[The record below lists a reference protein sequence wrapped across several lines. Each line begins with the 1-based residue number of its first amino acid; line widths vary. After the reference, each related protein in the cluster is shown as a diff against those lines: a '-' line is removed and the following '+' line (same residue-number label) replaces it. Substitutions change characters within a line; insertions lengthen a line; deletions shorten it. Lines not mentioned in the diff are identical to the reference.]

1 MRKTNLR
8 TITGDSTSSVNT
20 ITTSYE
26 GQYLGQIISA
36 ALLSGDTIDKGG
48 ITVKP
53 NVAYKEVVKKLDTTG
68 IISNATCDFT
78 VTADQITLSERVL
91 EVEPFQ
97 VNLQLCKKDF
107 LSDYLALEMGAS
119 AYKTLP
125 SSFADYIMAHV
136 AAEVAQKTEQNI
148 WGGVNGTA
156 GEFDGLTTL
165 MTADA
170 AVVDVAGTAS
180 SFTSANIIDEL
191 GKLVDAIPAAVY
203 GKEDL
208 HLYLPTV
215 AFKAYIRALGG
226 FGNSGHSAAG
236 ANGVDNRGSL
246 WYDNGGLTFE
256 GIKVFKAPGMPADHM
271 VAAEKSNL
279 FFGTALLADMG
290 QSSAKVLD
298 MQDLDGSDNV
308 RIILRFQSGVQYGV
322 SQDCTLYTLS

>member
-8 TITGDSTSSVNT
+8 DITGSGSVAT

-36 ALLSGDTIDKGG
+36 ALLSGDTIDKGA

-125 SSFADYIMAHV
+125 NSFADYIMAHV

-148 WGGVNGTA
+148 WGGVNATA

-165 MTADA
+165 MTADNN
-170 AVVDVAGTAS
+170 VVDVPSVTAT

-215 AFKAYIRALGG
+215 AFKAYVRALGG
-226 FGNSGHSAAG
+226 FGNSGHAAAG

-279 FFGTALLADMG
+279 FFGTNLLSDLGSA
-290 QSSAKVLD
+290 SAKLLD

-308 RIILRFQSGVQYGV
+308 RIVLRFAAGVQYGV
-322 SQDCTLYTLS
+322 SQDIALYTLA

>member
-8 TITGDSTSSVNT
+8 DITGSGSVAT

-36 ALLSGDTIDKGG
+36 ALLSGDTIDKGA

-125 SSFADYIMAHV
+125 NSFADYIMAHV

-148 WGGVNGTA
+148 WGGVNATA

-165 MTADA
+165 MTADNN
-170 AVVDVAGTAS
+170 VVDVPGVTAT
-180 SFTSANIIDEL
+180 SFTSANIIEEL
-191 GKLVDAIPAAVY
+191 GKLVDSIGAAVY

-215 AFKAYIRALGG
+215 AFKAYVRALGG
-226 FGNSGHSAAG
+226 FGSVAGAAG

-279 FFGTALLADMG
+279 FFGTNLLSDLGSA
-290 QSSAKVLD
+290 SAKLLD

-308 RIILRFQSGVQYGV
+308 RIILRFAAGVQYGV
-322 SQDCTLYTLS
+322 SQDISLYTLA

>member
-8 TITGDSTSSVNT
+8 SITGNGSVDT

-26 GQYLGQIISA
+26 GQYLGQLISA

-53 NVAYKEVVKKLDTTG
+53 NVAYKEVVKKLDTSG
-68 IISNATCDFT
+68 IITDATCDFT

-148 WGGVNGTA
+148 WGGANGTA

-165 MTADA
+165 MTADSN
-170 AVVDVAGTAS
+170 VVDVPSVTAS

-215 AFKAYIRALGG
+215 AFKAYIRSLGG
-226 FGNSGHSAAG
+226 FGNSGHAAAG
-236 ANGVDNRGSL
+236 ANGVDNKGTM

-256 GIKVFKAPGMPADHM
+256 GMKVFKAPGMPADHL

-290 QSSAKVLD
+290 QSSAKILD
-298 MQDLDGSDNV
+298 MADLDGSDNV
-308 RIILRFQSGVQYGV
+308 RIILRFQAGVQYGV
-322 SQDCTLYTLS
+322 SQDCVLYTLA

>member
-8 TITGDSTSSVNT
+8 DITGSGSVAT

-36 ALLSGDTIDKGG
+36 ALLSGDTIDKGA

-125 SSFADYIMAHV
+125 NSFADYIMAHV

-148 WGGVNGTA
+148 WGGVNATA

-165 MTADA
+165 MTADNN
-170 AVVDVAGTAS
+170 VVDVPGVTAT
-180 SFTSANIIDEL
+180 SFTSANIIEEL
-191 GKLVDAIPAAVY
+191 GKLVDSIPAAVY

-215 AFKAYIRALGG
+215 AFKAYVRALGG
-226 FGNSGHSAAG
+226 FGSVAGAAG

-279 FFGTALLADMG
+279 FFGTNLLSDLGSA
-290 QSSAKVLD
+290 SAKLLD

-308 RIILRFQSGVQYGV
+308 RIVLRFAAGVQYGV
-322 SQDCTLYTLS
+322 SQDIALYTLA

>member
-1 MRKTNLR
+1 MRKTHLR
-8 TITGDSTSSVNT
+8 TITGNGSVDT

-36 ALLSGDTIDKGG
+36 ALLSGDTIEKGG

-53 NVAYKEVVKKLDTTG
+53 NVKYKEVVKKLDTTG
-68 IISNATCDFT
+68 IVTDATCDFT
-78 VTADQITLSERVL
+78 VTADQVTLSERIL

-107 LSDYLALEMGAS
+107 LSDYLALEMGNS
-119 AYKTLP
+119 AYKNLP
-125 SSFADYIMAHV
+125 TSFADYIMAHV
-136 AAEVAQKTEQNI
+136 AAKVAENVEQSI
-148 WGGVNGTA
+148 WGGLGAND
-156 GEFDGLTTL
+156 GEFTGITVAALADADVNDVPGVTATEF
-165 MTADA
+165 TAD
-170 AVVDVAGTAS
+170 
-180 SFTSANIIDEL
+180 NIIDEL
-191 GKLVDAIPAAVY
+191 GKVVDAIPAAVY

-215 AFKAYIRALGG
+215 AFQKYVRALGG
-226 FGNSGHSAAG
+226 FGAVTGNGGG

-256 GIKVFKAPGMPADHM
+256 GIKVFKAPGMPADHI

-279 FFGTALLADMG
+279 FFGTALLEDMG
-290 QSSAKVLD
+290 QTSAKVLD

-308 RIILRFQSGVQYGV
+308 RIVLRYQAGVQYGV
-322 SQDCTLYTLS
+322 SQDLTLYTLA

>member
-8 TITGDSTSSVNT
+8 DITGNGSVNT

-26 GQYLGQIISA
+26 GQYLGELISA

-53 NVAYKEVVKKLDTTG
+53 NVAYKEVVKKLDTSG
-68 IISNATCDFT
+68 IITDATCDFT
-78 VTADQITLSERVL
+78 VTADQITLSERIL

-119 AYKTLP
+119 AYKNLP
-125 SSFADYIMAHV
+125 SSFGNYIMAHV

-148 WGGVNGTA
+148 WGGVNATA
-156 GEFDGLTTL
+156 GQFDGLTTL
-165 MTADA
+165 MAADA
-170 AVVDVAGTAS
+170 NVIDVPSTAS
-180 SFTSANIIDEL
+180 AFASSTIIAEL
-191 GKLVDAIPAAVY
+191 GKLVDSIPAAVY

-215 AFKAYIRALGG
+215 AFKAYVRSLGG
-226 FGNSGHSAAG
+226 FASGGVG

-246 WYDNGGLTFE
+246 WYENGGLTFE

-290 QSSAKVLD
+290 QSSAKILD
-298 MQDLDGSDNV
+298 MADLDGSDNV
-308 RIILRFQSGVQYGV
+308 RIVLRFQAGVQYGV

>member
-8 TITGDSTSSVNT
+8 DITGSGSVAT

-36 ALLSGDTIDKGG
+36 ALLSGDTIDKGA

-125 SSFADYIMAHV
+125 NSFADYIMAHV

-148 WGGVNGTA
+148 WGGVNATA
-156 GEFDGLTTL
+156 GEFDGLTVL
-165 MTADA
+165 MTADNN
-170 AVVDVAGTAS
+170 VVDVPSVTAT

-191 GKLVDAIPAAVY
+191 GKLVDAIPA
-203 GKEDL
+203 
-208 HLYLPTV
+208 
-215 AFKAYIRALGG
+215 
-226 FGNSGHSAAG
+226 AAG

-279 FFGTALLADMG
+279 FFGTNLLSDLGSA
-290 QSSAKVLD
+290 SAKLLD

-308 RIILRFQSGVQYGV
+308 RIVLRFAAGVQYGV
-322 SQDCTLYTLS
+322 SQDIALYTLA